1 MKEDVA
7 GVEDLFREEETEL
20 KETMVTLT
28 GEILETNSMRDPS
41 GIITGKTHGAEE
53 VETREIMIKALQMKK
68 DLIAK
73 IMATVRM
80 LIKEIGFLT
89 EGINSKNIIK
99 KKDKK
104 IAMSNWI
111 DIPKIVSMKKKI
123 INLKTIIKIKI
134 PI

>member
-73 IMATVRM
+73 IMATVRT